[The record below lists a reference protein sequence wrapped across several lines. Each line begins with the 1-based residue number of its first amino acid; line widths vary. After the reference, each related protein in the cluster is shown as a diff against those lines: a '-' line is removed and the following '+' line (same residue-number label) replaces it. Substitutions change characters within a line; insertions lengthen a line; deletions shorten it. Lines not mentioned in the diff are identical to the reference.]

1 MSTATV
7 RKTDTYPALEE
18 MGVTRAHQISSY
30 TLRPDGAD
38 KDVLK
43 IRYKRAKGSLLPE
56 SRTYKFGRSL
66 KTVIADGGTSRMEH
80 TYEISPFLLK
90 AVAELDSL
98 VINNKETEGTVK
110 SRIGEERVAELV
122 REFDELETLVSH
134 QMATTDAVAI
144 AARFS
149 RLKAQIA
156 AL

>member
-1 MSTATV
+1 MSASINK
-7 RKTDTYPALEE
+7 KTDFFPALEE

-30 TLRPDGAD
+30 TLRHEGAD

-43 IRYKRAKGSLLPE
+43 IRYKRAKGSLLPD

-98 VINNKETEGTVK
+98 VTSNQETDNTK
-110 SRIGEERVAELV
+110 TSRIGKERVAELLK
-122 REFDELETLVSH
+122 EFDELESLANSQTPDT
-134 QMATTDAVAI
+134 AAV

>member
-1 MSTATV
+1 MSTSSTA
-7 RKTDTYPALEE
+7 KQAALPALQD
-18 MGVTRAHQISSY
+18 MGINNAQEISGYS
-30 TLRPDGAD
+30 LRPDGAQ

-43 IRYKRAKGSLLPE
+43 IRYKRAKGSFLPQ

-66 KTVIADGGTSRMEH
+66 KTVIADGGTARMEH

-98 VINNKETEGTVK
+98 VSDNKKVSGSVK
-110 SRIGEERVAELV
+110 SLIGEERVSELV
-122 REFDELETLVSH
+122 NEFNELEELVSGDVAK
-134 QMATTDAVAI
+134 MDAAAV

>member
-1 MSTATV
+1 MSTSTLK
-7 RKTDTYPALEE
+7 KTDSYPALEE
-18 MGVTRAHQISSY
+18 MGITRAHQISAYS
-30 TLRPDGAD
+30 LRQDGAD

-90 AVAELDSL
+90 AIAELDSL
-98 VINNKETEGTVK
+98 VISNKATDATVN
-110 SRIGEERVAELV
+110 SRIGEERLAELLK
-122 REFDELETLVSH
+122 EFDELESLVSA
-134 QMATTDAVAI
+134 QAEGSDTAAV

-149 RLKAQIA
+149 RMRAQIA